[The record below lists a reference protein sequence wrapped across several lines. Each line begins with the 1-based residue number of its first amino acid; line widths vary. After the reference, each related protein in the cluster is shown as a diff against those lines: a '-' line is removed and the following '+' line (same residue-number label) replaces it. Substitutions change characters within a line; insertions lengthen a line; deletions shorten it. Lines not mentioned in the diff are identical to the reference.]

1 MTMPEGS
8 PFADDDVL
16 NILLIG
22 TDERT
27 EAVNDADAF
36 THLNQLDGTET
47 PPSSATTQ
55 RADSMILVSARHQCH
70 VTAVSAARHR
80 RADLAGRL

>member
-1 MTMPEGS
+1 MGSIDAEEDQDLDSTGLVHSSDEMVMPEGS
-8 PFADDDVL
+8 PFADDNVL

-36 THLNQLDGTET
+36 THLNQLEA
-47 PPSSATTQ
+47 PKPLPSSARTP
-55 RADSMILVSARHQCH
+55 AP
-70 VTAVSAARHR
+70 TA
-80 RADLAGRL
+80 

>member
-1 MTMPEGS
+1 MPEGS

-36 THLNQLDGTET
+36 THLNQLDGTKD
-47 PPSSATTQ
+47 TTEFSED
-55 RADSMILVSARHQCH
+55 ALSLIHI
-70 VTAVSAARHR
+70 
-80 RADLAGRL
+80 

>member
-1 MTMPEGS
+1 MQLSLIHSYGTGLTHTESEMTRPEGS
-8 PFADDDVL
+8 PFSDDNVL

-36 THLNQLDGTET
+36 THLNQLDGTED
-47 PPSSATTQ
+47 
-55 RADSMILVSARHQCH
+55 RCV
-70 VTAVSAARHR
+70 
-80 RADLAGRL
+80 